1 MPCTMTGRHNT
12 KKISTLSKWM
22 YRFSAISIKI
32 KGGFFSETD
41 SQFPNLCEIW
51 GAKNGQDNSEK
62 KTLVLIDG
70 EIHATNVTFLNSQ

>member
-1 MPCTMTGRHNT
+1 
-12 KKISTLSKWM
+12 M

-51 GAKNGQDNSEK
+51 GAKNGQDNSE
-62 KTLVLIDG
+62 
-70 EIHATNVTFLNSQ
+70 E